1 MPGATASVDQASA
14 SIICGTLT
22 STATTIDAF
31 TGVGS
36 SPYTSLTNAM
46 PNVPCR
52 GVWIGAPTLNTPGNR
67 VNTSPVLVGDGS
79 YPNAEIAS
87 DGSSNQYFQV
97 DNANKLHFKFITSG
111 DKLEFRIET

>member
-31 TGVGS
+31 TGVGTGLS
-36 SPYTSLTNAM
+36 ALTNAM

-52 GVWIGAPTLNTPGNR
+52 GVWIGAPTLNTPGAR
-67 VNTSPVLVGDGS
+67 VNTSPVLVGDGT

-97 DNANKLHFKFITSG
+97 DNASKLHFKFITSG